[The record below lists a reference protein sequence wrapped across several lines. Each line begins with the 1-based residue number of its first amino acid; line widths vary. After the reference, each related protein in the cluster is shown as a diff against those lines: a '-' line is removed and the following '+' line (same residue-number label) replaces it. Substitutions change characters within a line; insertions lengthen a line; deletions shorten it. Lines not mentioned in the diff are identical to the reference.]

1 MKSVLTIVTLGP
13 GDPDYLNRKTMDEI
27 RNAEALILR
36 TGRHSLVPWLDRQ
49 GISYTALDHIY
60 ESAPDFDTLNSEIA
74 DFLLKHAASFHTV
87 YAVPDATTDSTVR
100 YLVKHVPDPSVINII
115 PGTGYSSLSV

>member
-60 ESAPDFDTLNSEIA
+60 ESALIPRSGISLNMFRI
-74 DFLLKHAASFHTV
+74 L
-87 YAVPDATTDSTVR
+87 P
-100 YLVKHVPDPSVINII
+100 
-115 PGTGYSSLSV
+115 